1 MSLLDQKSK
10 TIEVYAHEL
19 FGPDFEC
26 VEARLNSQ
34 CSVSILV
41 PTLDEVKNLDELF
54 TRLLDCANRNGLDV
68 EIVVA
73 DGGSSDGTQ
82 AKTAEW
88 ARSGPVRLIKCSGIG
103 GLSGDVLEAAQQCTT
118 DVVMVIDAD
127 LSHPPEVLP
136 QLVKPILEGTHEM
149 AIGCRYMPGGGTPGW
164 PMHRRLTSR
173 IAGALSWPF
182 ADAND
187 PMSGNFAMRRTQL
200 IELGSQATGFK
211 LGLEVLARG
220 GDEFRIHEVPITFVD
235 RVHGISKMSLGESIG
250 CLKQMSSLAGGNSSV
265 GTVTR
270 FAAVGLMGFM
280 LDMLIFLG
288 LLRAGFGIEP
298 AHITGFVAATILN
311 YTLNARWAFRSANQC
326 DEGSGTYR
334 YIQFLVVCVLALF
347 LRGAVLE
354 SLISSDTV
362 PALIAI
368 LPAIAAATIVNYF
381 GFAYFVFGNRDSR
394 TTNGIRWRVFAI
406 AVVAYSLALRIVFAG
421 IVDLIPEEAYY
432 WNYAMHLDIG
442 YLDHPPMVSWLIWM
456 STSIFGNN
464 ELAVRIPSLMS
475 WGVSAFFVYHLSR
488 NLFDKTVAL
497 RAVMLLSIL
506 PIYFGMGFLMMP
518 DAPLYA
524 AWAGCLF
531 FLERAL
537 LQDRRWSW
545 IGLGVCLGIGMLS
558 KYSIAL
564 IGPATLV
571 YLALDPKCRKW
582 FVRPQPYLG
591 VLIAAILFLPV
602 IVWNIQHEWV
612 SFAFQGTRRWSGAYE
627 FSLHLLIGAVIV
639 CLTPLGAAGVL
650 QAMLPRRLGGPDLAQ
665 MEISGK
671 RVRLFSLVFTL
682 VPLTVFVLHAL
693 QDNPKIHWTGPLW
706 LAAIPLLAY
715 AMINRADIQLSRA
728 SRIGQRLW
736 KPSIVA
742 LMLFY
747 GGSLYVITIGPPA
760 SPRFPHMEL
769 PVAWEEMSESISAIA
784 TELGAQSGSTP
795 VVIGLHDYFITSE
808 YSFYHPSNTS
818 DHTVGGR
825 GLVGYS
831 GLMWDDWCTPNQVV
845 GRDVVLV
852 DFTSD
857 RLSSKIP
864 EKYFERMGPLQE
876 YEVRKN
882 GYVVGAFFYRI
893 GYSYLAAKSDS
904 SAKQNIVSLNTQGS
918 NLNPLSR

>member
-1 MSLLDQKSK
+1 MSLLDQKNK
-10 TIEVYAHEL
+10 PIEVYAHEL
-19 FGPDFEC
+19 FDPDFEC

-34 CSVSILV
+34 YSVSILV
-41 PTLDEVKNLDELF
+41 PTLNEVENLDELF
-54 TRLLDCANRNGLDV
+54 TRLLGCANSNGLDV

-82 AKTAEW
+82 AKAAEW
-88 ARSGPVRLIKCSGIG
+88 ARSGPVRIIKCSGLG
-103 GLSGDVLEAAQQCTT
+103 GLSGDVLEAAKQCTT

-173 IAGALSWPF
+173 VAGALSWPF
-182 ADAND
+182 VDVND
-187 PMSGNFAMRRTQL
+187 PMSGNFAMKRTQL

-235 RVHGISKMSLGESIG
+235 RVHGISKMSLAESIS
-250 CLKQMSSLAGGNSSV
+250 CLKQMSSLAGGNSTVS
-265 GTVTR
+265 TVTR
-270 FAAVGLMGFM
+270 FVAVGLMGFM
-280 LDMLIFLG
+280 LDMIIFLG
-288 LLRAGFGIEP
+288 LLRIGFSIEP
-298 AHITGFVAATILN
+298 AHISGFVAATILN
-311 YTLNARWAFRSANQC
+311 YMLNARWAFRSTNLS
-326 DEGSGTYR
+326 DEDSGIYR
-334 YIQFLVVCVLALF
+334 YLQFLIVCVLALF

-354 SLISSDTV
+354 SLVGSDTL
-362 PALIAI
+362 PAQIAI
-368 LPAIAAATIVNYF
+368 LPTIAAATIVNYF
-381 GFAYFVFGNRDSR
+381 GFAYFVFGNRGSR
-394 TTNGIRWRVFAI
+394 TTDRIRWRVFAI
-406 AVVAYSLALRIVFAG
+406 AVVAYSVALRIVFAG

-464 ELAVRIPSLMS
+464 EFAVRIPSLIS
-475 WGVSAFFVYHLSR
+475 WGVTAFFVYRLSM

-537 LQDRRWSW
+537 LQNHRWSW

-582 FVRPQPYLG
+582 LVRPQPYLG
-591 VLIAAILFLPV
+591 VLIATTLFLPV
-602 IVWNIQHEWV
+602 IVWNMQHDWA

-627 FSLHLLIGAVIV
+627 FSLHLLIGAILV

-665 MEISGK
+665 MDIRGK
-671 RVRLFSLVFTL
+671 RVRLFTLVFTL
-682 VPLTVFVLHAL
+682 VPLAVFVLHAL
-693 QDNPKIHWTGPLW
+693 QDNPKIHWTGPIW

-715 AMINRADIQLSRA
+715 AMISRA
-728 SRIGQRLW
+728 NLKLCRASQIGQHLW
-736 KPSIVA
+736 KPLIVS

-747 GGSLYVITIGPPA
+747 GGSLYTITIGPPTA
-760 SPRFPHMEL
+760 SRLPHMEL
-769 PVAWEEMSESISAIA
+769 PIAWEEMSESISAIT
-784 TELGAQSGSTP
+784 TELSAQSGSTP
-795 VVIGLHDYFITSE
+795 VVVGLHDYFITSE
-808 YSFYHPSNTS
+808 YSFYQPSITS

-831 GLMWDDWCTPNQVV
+831 GLMWDDWYTPNQVT

-864 EKYFERMGPLQE
+864 EMYFERMGPLQE

-882 GYVVGAFFYRI
+882 GHVVGAFFYRI
-893 GYSYLAAKSDS
+893 GYSYLAAKRDS
-904 SAKQNIVSLNTQGS
+904 SAKKNLESVNKQGS
-918 NLNPLSR
+918 RLDP